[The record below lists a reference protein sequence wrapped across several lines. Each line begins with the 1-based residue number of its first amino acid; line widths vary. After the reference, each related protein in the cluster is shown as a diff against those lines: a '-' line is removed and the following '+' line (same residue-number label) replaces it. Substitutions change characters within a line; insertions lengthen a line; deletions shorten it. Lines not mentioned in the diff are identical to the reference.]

1 MVLALA
7 FREVRPCGAGLWA
20 KAWPS
25 MQGRPHSQWGYWRD
39 RLTEWF
45 SKLVLCRVL
54 VAAEPKQLHLK
65 LFLHTGL
72 PEEVWTKISHTN
84 EKPESLESHLGFQ
97 AISRHIQWHRN
108 HWRRGSFF
116 LYPSPG
122 ALWVGVCLPASFS
135 SGQRR
140 GWSQHQ
146 NGPTAISLQICAVY
160 SQHAQPTSV
169 TAGPCPSPRS
179 QPQHWLPS
187 GELLKHLYTRLT
199 LAQEWH
205 IITAVLWTL

>member
-1 MVLALA
+1 MEKHKLESVISQKNLPNLRKREAWLMVLALA

-97 AISRHIQWHRN
+97 AISRHIHWHRKSLKK
-108 HWRRGSFF
+108 RKLFPISFSWGP
-116 LYPSPG
+116 LG
-122 ALWVGVCLPASFS
+122 GCLPA
-135 SGQRR
+135 
-140 GWSQHQ
+140 
-146 NGPTAISLQICAVY
+146 C
-160 SQHAQPTSV
+160 
-169 TAGPCPSPRS
+169 
-179 QPQHWLPS
+179 
-187 GELLKHLYTRLT
+187 
-199 LAQEWH
+199 
-205 IITAVLWTL
+205 